1 MDPAVKPPALR
12 FLLVLFL
19 ITAAGSA
26 QAKKQD
32 CDELRA
38 RIDAKLRSGGVQGY
52 SLDIVEA
59 GDTGSARV
67 VGTCDQGTHRIVYAR
82 GGGKPT
88 PPVKETS
95 AAPAKG
101 KKTTSKR
108 KTGKSTSTKK
118 EKKHTPAPV
127 PAIGNY

>member
-1 MDPAVKPPALR
+1 MDSAVKPLAIRLLPAL
-12 FLLVLFL
+12 LL

-26 QAKKQD
+26 QAKTKD

-38 RIDAKLRSGGVQGY
+38 QIDAKLQSRGVQGY

-82 GGGKPT
+82 GGGRPT
-88 PPVKETS
+88 PLVKES
-95 AAPAKG
+95 SAKG
-101 KKTTSKR
+101 KNATSP
-108 KTGKSTSTKK
+108 KK
-118 EKKHTPAPV
+118 KKKKQTPAPV